1 MGREGKGMEGKGR
14 EGLGDVF
21 FFFSP
26 FFSSKKIWPLF
37 CRGPHYF
44 VHPSSFFM
52 NQKKR
57 VFSFRRKAKQS
68 IGEIVVE
75 EIAG

>member
-1 MGREGKGMEGKGR
+1 MEWKGREGKGREWKGR

-21 FFFSP
+21 FFHHFSLLKNLDHY
-26 FFSSKKIWPLF
+26 FAAAPLF
-37 CRGPHYF
+37 CRGPILGTT
-44 VHPSSFFM
+44 
-52 NQKKR
+52 KKR

-68 IGEIVVE
+68 NGEIVVE